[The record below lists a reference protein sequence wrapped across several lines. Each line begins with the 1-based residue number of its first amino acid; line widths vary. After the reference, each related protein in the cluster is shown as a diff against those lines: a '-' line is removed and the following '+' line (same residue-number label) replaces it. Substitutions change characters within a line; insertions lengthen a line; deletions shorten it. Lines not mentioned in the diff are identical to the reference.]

1 MPGLNRSVGPCSRYL
16 TAATLMIAPL
26 ASLADNARDWQNTPI
41 NMNFLFGYYNLV
53 DSNTP
58 IDTALPIK
66 GLSLNADVYIARYAR
81 SFDVDGRNTAIQVLQ
96 PYADVSAS
104 FDDSRFFSGT
114 KHNGGQGDTQLVF
127 AHNFFGGPAL
137 TAEQFAGWTPETFF
151 SGAVFLTAPTGD
163 YDKHRIIN
171 IGSNRW
177 AFKPELAF
185 GTPIGPTWLE
195 FNGYASIYGD
205 NNDYQGN
212 SKLEQKPLYT
222 IESHYSYTLN
232 RALWVGLDATYNTG
246 GETRV
251 DGVDQDNKQENT
263 LVGATLGFM
272 LSPQFGGLVAY
283 SDTVSERTGSPD
295 VNTWTF
301 RLQYVW

>member
-1 MPGLNRSVGPCSRYL
+1 MGYRYPLSAL
-16 TAATLMIAPL
+16 TLSLVPL
-26 ASLADNARDWQNTPI
+26 LAQADNARDWQNTPI
-41 NMNFLFGYYNLV
+41 NLNMVFGYYNLV

-66 GLSLNADVYIARYAR
+66 GLSVNADVYIFRYAR
-81 SFDVDGRNTAIQVLQ
+81 SFDVDGRNTAVQLLQ

-104 FDDSRFFSGT
+104 FDNAQFFTGT
-114 KHNGGQGDTQLVF
+114 KHNGGIGDTTLVL

-151 SGAVFLTAPTGD
+151 SGAAYVTMPTGD
-163 YDKHRIIN
+163 YDKNRVIN

-177 AFKPELAF
+177 VFKPELAF

-195 FNGYASIYGD
+195 FNTYASLYGD
-205 NNDYQGN
+205 NHDYIGDN
-212 SKLEQKPLYT
+212 KLEQKPLYT
-222 IESHYSYTLN
+222 LETHYSYTIN
-232 RALWVGLDATYNTG
+232 RALWVSLDGTYNRG
-246 GETRV
+246 GETRING
-251 DGVDQDNKQENT
+251 DWQDNKQENA
-263 LVGATLGFM
+263 LAGASLGFM

-283 SDTVSERTGSPD
+283 SDTVSERQGSPD
-295 VNTWTF
+295 VNTWTL